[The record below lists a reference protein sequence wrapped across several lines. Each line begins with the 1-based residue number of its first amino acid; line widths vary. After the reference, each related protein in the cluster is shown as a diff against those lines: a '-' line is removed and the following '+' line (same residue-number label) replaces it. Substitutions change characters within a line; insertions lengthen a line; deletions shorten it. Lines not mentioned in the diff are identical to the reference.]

1 MKLGTSLAGW
11 ALAFGFPMMAVAA
24 TPPRAE
30 ARPLRPGAYGGLL
43 LGYDPSTQVVSGYF
57 QTGTG
62 LSDPANA
69 DSGPQFSC
77 IFYLKGKYLGDQA
90 TIETYDPGTPR
101 DDLIRGTLTV
111 RKDGSVKISLPE
123 DHGGC
128 AMAWSFAEDSPL
140 TTFNLDAARP
150 WTQIRVVRSKR
161 AYFYD
166 APDRPAHRKA
176 YLVRDD
182 GVGVVGSAKGW
193 LRVEYPSPDEK
204 NAQAKRIGWMRE
216 ADFYPGS

>member
-1 MKLGTSLAGW
+1 MKLGPNLAVW
-11 ALAFGFPMMAVAA
+11 ALAFFFPTMGVVVTASG
-24 TPPRAE
+24 AE

-62 LSDPANA
+62 LSDWDNP
-69 DSGPQFSC
+69 DSGPQFTC
-77 IFYLKGKYLGDQA
+77 IFYLKGKYQGDQA
-90 TIETYDPGTPR
+90 TIETFDPATPR
-101 DDLIRGTLTV
+101 DDLISGTLTV
-111 RKDGSVKISLPE
+111 GKDGSVKISLPE

-128 AMAWSFAEDSPL
+128 GMAWSFTKDSAL
-140 TTFNLDAARP
+140 TTFSLDTARP

-166 APDRPAHRKA
+166 APDSPVHRKA
-176 YLVRDD
+176 HLVHDD
-182 GVGVVGSAKGW
+182 GVGVVGSARGW
-193 LRVEYPSPDEK
+193 LRVEFPSSDGKTVQP
-204 NAQAKRIGWMRE
+204 QRIEWMRE